1 MKRSKAFAWAVA
13 ATAGGVLVWLVLQDN
28 QSPPPLGVFLFWAAL
43 LATVE
48 FLPVSLGFRAEVTM
62 SFPVHL
68 ALAIV
73 FREQPWVAMSI
84 AGLGMVDPREFRR
97 AIAIHTAAFNRAQSM
112 LSVAAAA
119 TVFSAASGDYLHPLV
134 VAGAAVAH
142 VVINLGSVAVYSA
155 FDQSLSFS
163 KVLHSLLPTPISGFF
178 ASYALLAALGTV
190 TAVVDER
197 VGTWAVAAI
206 LIPILFARLSFLGAR
221 AQQEL
226 SEKIRR
232 QQEALLQAT
241 ERVFQE
247 RERERKRIAED
258 IHDSSLQLL
267 AAAAYGCG
275 NAREL
280 LDAERSTDARQAVTA
295 SREAIEGAMVRLR
308 ESITAL
314 RKSSVEEGGLM
325 DTIRGFA
332 DQASTLWSVQV
343 SIEGEIVA
351 EPPVPVALAAF
362 QIFQEGLTNALKH
375 SQTSAIAVRISEED
389 GKVHIVVQDEGT
401 GFDPS
406 EEVGEEHVGMKLMR
420 ERAARVG
427 GELKLDSR
435 PGEGTRLEAIFP
447 AGVAQ

>member
-1 MKRSKAFAWAVA
+1 MNRYKVLAWSTILGTAVLT
-13 ATAGGVLVWLVLQDN
+13 ATLVTT
-28 QSPPPLGVFLFWAAL
+28 SEPPAPSLATFLFWTGL
-43 LATVE
+43 LAAIE
-48 FLPVSLGFRAEVTM
+48 LLPVSLGFGTEVTI
-62 SFPVHL
+62 SFPIHL

-73 FREQPWVAMSI
+73 FREQPWVAMAI
-84 AGLGMVDPREFRR
+84 AGLGAVDLREIRR
-97 AIAIHTAAFNRAQSM
+97 EIQLHVALFNRAQTM
-112 LSVAAAA
+112 LSVGAAAA
-119 TVFSAASGDYLHPLV
+119 IFYLFSGDAHNPLV
-134 VAGAAVAH
+134 VSSGALSHLIV
-142 VVINLGSVAVYSA
+142 NLGLVALGV
-155 FDQSLSFS
+155 SLYRNLPFPE
-163 KVLHSLLPTPISGFF
+163 VLRSLPPRPISGFF
-178 ASYALLAALGTV
+178 VSYALLAALGAV
-190 TAVVDER
+190 TATVDQR

-206 LIPILFARLSFLGAR
+206 LIPLLFARLSFLGAR

-232 QQEALLQAT
+232 QQEALLDAT

-280 LDAERSTDARQAVTA
+280 LDADRSGDARQAVTA

-325 DTIRGFA
+325 ETIRGFA

-375 SQTSAIAVRISEED
+375 SQTTAIAVRISEED
-389 GKVHIVVQDEGT
+389 GKVHIVVEDEGA

-406 EEVGEEHVGMKLMR
+406 QEVGEEHVGMRLMH

-435 PGEGTRLEAIFP
+435 PGEGTRLEAILP

>member
-1 MKRSKAFAWAVA
+1 
-13 ATAGGVLVWLVLQDN
+13 VLLVLQEK
-28 QSPPPLGVFLFWAAL
+28 QAPPPLSVYLFWVGL
-43 LATVE
+43 LAAVE
-48 FLPVSLGFRAEVTM
+48 LLPVSLGFRAEVTM

-73 FREQPWVAMSI
+73 FREQPWVAMAI
-84 AGLGMVDPREFRR
+84 AGLGAADSREFRR
-97 AIAIHTAAFNRAQSM
+97 SIALHTAVFNRAQTM
-112 LSVAAAA
+112 LSVGAAAA
-119 TVFSAASGDYLHPLV
+119 LFGSFSGDYLHPLV
-134 VAGAAVAH
+134 VTAAAAVHLA
-142 VVINLGSVAVYSA
+142 INLGSVAAYSA
-155 FDQSLSFS
+155 IDQGLSPWRI
-163 KVLHSLLPTPISGFF
+163 LHSLPPRPISGFF

-190 TAVVDER
+190 TAIVDER

-206 LIPILFARLSFLGAR
+206 LIPVLFARLSFLGAR

-226 SEKIRR
+226 SDKIRR
-232 QQEALLQAT
+232 QQEALLRAT

-280 LDAERSTDARQAVTA
+280 LDADRKGDARQAVAA

-325 DTIRGFA
+325 ETIRGFA
-332 DQASTLWSVQV
+332 DQASTLWSVRV
-343 SIEGEIVA
+343 NIEGDIVD

-375 SQTSAIAVRISEED
+375 SQTTAIAVRISEED
-389 GKVHIVVQDEGT
+389 GKVHIVVQDEGA

-406 EEVGEEHVGMKLMR
+406 EEVGEEHVGMRLMR

-435 PGEGTRLEAIFP
+435 PGEGTRLEAILP
-447 AGVAQ
+447 AGVPQ

>member
-1 MKRSKAFAWAVA
+1 MRSYKAIAWATALSA
-13 ATAGGVLVWLVLQDN
+13 AVVIAVLVGI
-28 QSPPPLGVFLFWAAL
+28 SRGPAPSFTTFLFWIGL
-43 LATVE
+43 LAAVE
-48 FLPVSLGFRAEVTM
+48 LLPVSLGFGSEVTM
-62 SFPVHL
+62 GFPIHI
-68 ALAIV
+68 AIAII
-73 FREQPWVAMSI
+73 FREQPWAAATI
-84 AGLGMVDPREFRR
+84 AGLAALDMREIRR
-97 AIAIHTAAFNRAQSM
+97 EIPLHTSIFNRAQTV
-112 LSVAAAA
+112 LSVGLAAYVFQ
-119 TVFSAASGDYLHPLV
+119 VFSSDAFNPLVIGFGALVHLVSNLGLVSIYVGSLRKVPVWQVVKNLHPMPLTGYIVSYLLLTGLGAVGALV
-134 VAGAAVAH
+134 
-142 VVINLGSVAVYSA
+142 N
-155 FDQSLSFS
+155 Q
-163 KVLHSLLPTPISGFF
+163 K
-178 ASYALLAALGTV
+178 
-190 TAVVDER
+190 

-206 LIPILFARLSFLGAR
+206 LIPLLFARLSFLGAR

-232 QQEALLQAT
+232 QQEALLLAT

-267 AAAAYGCG
+267 AAAAYGAG

-280 LDAERSTDARQAVTA
+280 LDADRSGDARQAVTA
-295 SREAIEGAMVRLR
+295 SRDAIEGAMVRLR
-308 ESITAL
+308 ESIAAL

-325 DTIRGFA
+325 ETIRGFA
-332 DQASTLWSVQV
+332 DQASTLWSVRV

-375 SQTSAIAVRISEED
+375 SQTSAVAVRITEED

-406 EEVGEEHVGMKLMR
+406 EEVGEDHVGMRLMR

-447 AGVAQ
+447 GGVAQ